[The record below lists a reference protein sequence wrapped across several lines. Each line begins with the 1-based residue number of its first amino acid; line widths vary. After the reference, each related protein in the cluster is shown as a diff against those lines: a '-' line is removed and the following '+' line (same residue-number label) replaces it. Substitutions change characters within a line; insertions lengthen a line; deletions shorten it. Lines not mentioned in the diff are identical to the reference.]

1 MVTTLKITNQKNSGI
16 LLHKVDSVTGD
27 GIYGVTFLLYD
38 EDKNPVGEFVTDDD
52 GYIYIT
58 ADDLP
63 DGANTSGRFYLRE
76 LEAAEGYEL
85 DKEYKTIYVR
95 PGKTAEIEWENT
107 PITGQIQIYKYA
119 AEYNEVTALRPAPR
133 SRGQSMRSATP
144 APGKWWTISRPT
156 PGASRPPSRS
166 P

>member
-1 MVTTLKITNQKNSGI
+1 M
-16 LLHKVDSVTGD
+16 TGD

-38 EDKNPVGEFVTDDD
+38 EDKNPVGEFVTDDN

-63 DGANTSGRFYLRE
+63 DGANTSGRFHLRE

-95 PGKTAEIEWENT
+95 PGKR
-107 PITGQIQIYKYA
+107 
-119 AEYNEVTALRPAPR
+119 LRSSGR
-133 SRGQSMRSATP
+133 T
-144 APGKWWTISRPT
+144 
-156 PGASRPPSRS
+156 PPSPARS
-166 P
+166 KSTSMQPSIMR